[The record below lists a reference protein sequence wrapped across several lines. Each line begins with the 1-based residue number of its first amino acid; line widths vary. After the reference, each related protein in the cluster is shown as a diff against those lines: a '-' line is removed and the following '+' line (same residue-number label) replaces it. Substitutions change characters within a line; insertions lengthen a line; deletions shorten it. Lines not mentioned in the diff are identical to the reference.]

1 MSSLTYDDLLRNMGV
16 RIKEDKYRLPS
27 IPEQQQEQQPQPQET
42 SENKNK
48 NKNNNPLQKLSGPQL
63 IAYQR
68 RVALNRLLARIRL
81 QNLKPKAG
89 LLPRVRPSANQF
101 NRHQYK

>member
-27 IPEQQQEQQPQPQET
+27 IPEQQQEQPQPQPLEET
-42 SENKNK
+42 SENK

>member
-1 MSSLTYDDLLRNMGV
+1 MNSLTYDDLLRNMGV

-27 IPEQQQEQQPQPQET
+27 IPEEQQQEQQPLEET

-48 NKNNNPLQKLSGPQL
+48 NNPLQKLSGPQL

>member
-16 RIKEDKYRLPS
+16 RIKEDKYRLPQ
-27 IPEQQQEQQPQPQET
+27 ILEEQEQEQKPEQKQEQD
-42 SENKNK
+42 
-48 NKNNNPLQKLSGPQL
+48 KNNPLSGPQL

-81 QNLKPKAG
+81 QNLKPKAR

-101 NRHQYK
+101 SRHQYK

>member
-16 RIKEDKYRLPS
+16 RIKEDKYRLSP
-27 IPEQQQEQQPQPQET
+27 IPEQQEQTQPLEET
-42 SENKNK
+42 SKNT
-48 NKNNNPLQKLSGPQL
+48 LQKLSGPQL

-89 LLPRVRPSANQF
+89 LLPHVRPSANQF